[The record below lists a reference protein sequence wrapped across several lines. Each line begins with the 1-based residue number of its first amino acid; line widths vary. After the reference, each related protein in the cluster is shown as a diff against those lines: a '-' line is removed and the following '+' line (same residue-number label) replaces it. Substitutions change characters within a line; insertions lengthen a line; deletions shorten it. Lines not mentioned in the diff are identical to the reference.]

1 MRRLVLATLVVLAG
15 AAACGDDGYGDG
27 GPIDGRPSGSC
38 PSVDAGGL
46 TLVARESAWEPDC
59 AEVVAG
65 PLMIVIENE
74 DDGVN
79 HNVHLPSAPG
89 DPATDLQVGP
99 SRQELE
105 VDLEPGDFEY
115 VCDLHP
121 AMVGTLTV
129 VAANQ
134 E

>member
-1 MRRLVLATLVVLAG
+1 MRRLVLAVLVALGG
-15 AAACGDDGYGDG
+15 AAACGDDGYGG
-27 GPIDGRPSGSC
+27 GGSIGGTSADAC
-38 PSVDAGGL
+38 RTVDAGGL
-46 TLVARESAWEPDC
+46 TLVARESTWEPDC

-65 PLMIVIENE
+65 PLVIVVENE
-74 DDGVN
+74 DGGVN

-89 DPATDLQVGP
+89 DPATELAVGP

-105 VDLEPGDFEY
+105 VALEPGEYQY

-121 AMVGTLTV
+121 DMVGTLTV

>member
-1 MRRLVLATLVVLAG
+1 VRRVVLAVALVLAG

-27 GPIDGRPSGSC
+27 GPIDGRPTTAC
-38 PSVDAGGL
+38 RTVDAGGL
-46 TLVARESAWEPDC
+46 TLVARASAWVPDC

-65 PLMIVIENE
+65 PLVIVVENE

-79 HNVHLPSAPG
+79 HNVHLPTAPG
-89 DPATDLQVGP
+89 DPATELQVGP

-105 VDLEPGDFEY
+105 VELVPGEYEY

-121 AMVGTLTV
+121 DMVGTLTV
-129 VAANQ
+129 VAASQ

>member
-1 MRRLVLATLVVLAG
+1 VRRLVLATVAVLAG
-15 AAACGDDGYGDG
+15 AACGDDGYGDG
-27 GPIDGRPSGSC
+27 GPIDGRPSDAC
-38 PSVDAGGL
+38 RTVDAGGL
-46 TLVARESAWEPDC
+46 TLVARESRWEPEC

-65 PLMIVIENE
+65 PLVIVVENE

-89 DPATDLQVGP
+89 DPATELQVGP
-99 SRQELE
+99 SRQELD
-105 VDLEPGDFEY
+105 VDLEPGEYEY

-121 AMVGTLTV
+121 DMVGTLTV